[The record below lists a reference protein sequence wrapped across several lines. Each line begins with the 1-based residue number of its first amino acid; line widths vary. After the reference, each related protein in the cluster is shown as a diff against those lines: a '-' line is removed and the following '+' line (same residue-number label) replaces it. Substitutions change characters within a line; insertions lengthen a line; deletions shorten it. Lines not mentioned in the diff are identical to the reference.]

1 MNDMPHRVQPPADT
15 GPAEPDRS
23 RPHRSGTF
31 GVLDIGT
38 TKIACLIARVE
49 NDGKLRVLGCDWRQG
64 LGVRGGSIVDL
75 DKAERAIRACVGQA
89 ENMADT
95 RLRAVTVNLTCGRPD
110 SHVHNVKWPLDA
122 SAEGRPVLESDVR
135 EVLREGRA
143 LSRSEG
149 REPVHV
155 MPLTFSLDNT
165 EHVVDPRGLYCS
177 TLDARLHVI
186 DVSSSALRS
195 LEACLHRCDL
205 DIEAI
210 ISAPMGAGLAT
221 LVDDEREIG
230 TTVIDMG
237 GGTTNVACFFENQLI
252 HTAQI
257 RMGGVHVTSD
267 LAKGLSTPLAH
278 AERLKTLWGN
288 VESSPDDERDMLPV
302 PRVGEADHHL
312 AKVPRSMVVSIIRPR
327 IEETFEQIR
336 DKLAAS
342 GLGQATGNRIVLTGG
357 ACQLP
362 GLPHLASQI
371 LGHDVRIGRP
381 SAIRGMP
388 EIWTGPAFA
397 TVTGL
402 LIWAAGEGGTFHDQ
416 GAVHGRRA
424 SWFHRLVDYIRERV

>member
-1 MNDMPHRVQPPADT
+1 MNDMPHRVLTHDT
-15 GPAEPDRS
+15 GPPEPDRS

-38 TKIACLIARVE
+38 TKICCLIARVE
-49 NDGKLRVLGCDWRQG
+49 SDGELRVLGCDWRQG

-75 DKAERAIRACVGQA
+75 EKAERAIRACVGQA

-95 RLRAVTVNLTCGRPD
+95 RLRAVIVNLTCGQPD
-110 SHVHNVKWPLDA
+110 SHIYNVKWSLDA
-122 SAEGRPVLESDVR
+122 PAEGRPVTDQDVR
-135 EVLREGRA
+135 EVLREGRH
-143 LSRSEG
+143 LSHSEG

-155 MPLTFSLDNT
+155 MPLNFALDNT

-186 DVSSSALRS
+186 DVSSSSLRS
-195 LEACLHRCDL
+195 LEACLQRCDL
-205 DIEAI
+205 EIEAI
-210 ISAPMGAGLAT
+210 VSAPMAAGMST

-230 TTVIDMG
+230 CTVIDMG
-237 GGTTNVACFFENQLI
+237 GGTTNVASFFENQLI

-257 RMGGVHVTSD
+257 RIGGLHVTSD

-312 AKVPRSMVVSIIRPR
+312 AKVPRTMVVNIIRPR
-327 IEETFEQIR
+327 IEETLEAVR
-336 DKLAAS
+336 DKLKES
-342 GLGQATGNRIVLTGG
+342 GLSHATGNRIVLTGG

-362 GLPHLASQI
+362 GLPHLASRI
-371 LGHDVRIGRP
+371 LGHDVRVGRP
-381 SAIRGMP
+381 PSIRGMP
-388 EIWTGPAFA
+388 EIFTGPAFA
-397 TVTGL
+397 TATGL
-402 LIWAAGEGGTFHDQ
+402 LNWAADEGGTFHEVDPSRGGKQ
-416 GAVHGRRA
+416 G
-424 SWFHRLVDYIRERV
+424 WFHRLVNFLRDRV